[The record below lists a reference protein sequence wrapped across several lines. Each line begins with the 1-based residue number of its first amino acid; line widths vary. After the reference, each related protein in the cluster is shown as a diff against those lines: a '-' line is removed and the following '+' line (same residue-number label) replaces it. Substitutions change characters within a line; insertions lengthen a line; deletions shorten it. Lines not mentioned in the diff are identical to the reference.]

1 MEEVNKTTYDSNKVE
16 AFRSAYTDYQ
26 NALINYKNELN
37 KFDGIMTQVRLD
49 HKNRSNTDSSINY
62 NTDTNYVETADNV
75 IMKKTT
81 SDADDSLTPNSLD
94 NNNYVSDKTYY
105 NYKNL
110 SNQFVQYNPHEELLY
125 QSSNYEETVK
135 KLNNNDIVDLSQNM
149 DCDETFLRQC
159 DAYAKMSNKPYYG
172 LRQTPLSETVSSNK
186 CECYT
191 FTEERLAYTDD
202 IQEASATNGL
212 VEGPDISFSYLGVL
226 FDGNVYTLKDVNY
239 SNNFDNLFE
248 VNTTNMNQIIT
259 NNTSGLNPFTGKGV
273 YGIELGTDLMD
284 HFGFKSCSE

>member
-1 MEEVNKTTYDSNKVE
+1 MEEVNKTTYDSNKVN
-16 AFRSAYTDYQ
+16 AFKNAYTDYTS
-26 NALINYKNELN
+26 ALHAYKTELT
-37 KFDGIMTQVRLD
+37 KFDTILKQVRID
-49 HKNRSNTDSSINY
+49 HNSRFDTGFSGPYTSNNK
-62 NTDTNYVETADNV
+62 YVETADNV
-75 IMKKTT
+75 IMKTDSNTDELT
-81 SDADDSLTPNSLD
+81 SNSLD

-110 SNQFVQYNPHEELLY
+110 SNQFVQYNPHEELKY
-125 QSSNYEETVK
+125 QSSNYQKTVK
-135 KLNNNDIVDLSQNM
+135 KLNDNDIVDLSQNG

-172 LRQTPLSETVSSNK
+172 LRQTNEGMSTK

-202 IQEASATNGL
+202 IQEADPTNIVFNNGT
-212 VEGPDISFSYLGVL
+212 PFSYLGVL
-226 FDGNVYTLKDVNY
+226 FDRNVYTLKDVNY

-248 VNTTNMNQIIT
+248 VNTTYMNQIIT

-273 YGIELGTDLMD
+273 YGITLGSDLAD
-284 HFGFKSCSE
+284 DFGFTNC

>member
-26 NALINYKNELN
+26 NALTNYKNELN
-37 KFDGIMTQVRLD
+37 KFDDILTQVRSD
-49 HKNRSNTDSSINY
+49 HNRGSRDATTAHGTYSNY
-62 NTDTNYVETADNV
+62 KKTADNV
-75 IMKKTT
+75 IMKTDSNTDELT
-81 SDADDSLTPNSLD
+81 SNSLD

-125 QSSNYEETVK
+125 ESSNYGGTLK
-135 KLNNNDIVDLSQNM
+135 KLNDNDIVDLSQNG

-172 LRQTPLSETVSSNK
+172 LRQIPPSGSLSNK

-191 FTEERLAYTDD
+191 FTEERQDYNKD

-248 VNTTNMNQIIT
+248 VNTTKLTQI
-259 NNTSGLNPFTGKGV
+259 NTSSSVLNPFTGKGV
-273 YGIELGTDLMD
+273 YGIELGNNLQTE
-284 HFGFKSCSE
+284 FGFKNCST

>member
-1 MEEVNKTTYDSNKVE
+1 MEEVNKTTYDSNKVN
-16 AFRSAYTDYQ
+16 AFRSAYNNYTTSLE
-26 NALINYKNELN
+26 AYKNELN
-37 KFDGIMTQVRLD
+37 KFDGIMKQVRID
-49 HKNRSNTDSSINY
+49 HNSRSYNGSSNDYTDS
-62 NTDTNYVETADNV
+62 NYVETADNV
-75 IMKKTT
+75 IMKKTDPNGVYDLF
-81 SDADDSLTPNSLD
+81 SNSLD
-94 NNNYVSDKTYY
+94 NNNYVSDKTYF

-110 SNQFVQYNPHEELLY
+110 SNQFVQYNPHEELEY

-135 KLNNNDIVDLSQNM
+135 KLNDNDIVDLSQDRN
-149 DCDETFLRQC
+149 CDETFLRQC

-202 IQEASATNGL
+202 IQEASANASFDQDT
-212 VEGPDISFSYLGVL
+212 SFSYLGVL

-248 VNTTNMNQIIT
+248 VNTKNMNQIIT

-273 YGIELGTDLMD
+273 YGITLGSDLAD
-284 HFGFKSCSE
+284 DFGFTNC

>member
-16 AFRSAYTDYQ
+16 AFRSAYTDYTS
-26 NALINYKNELN
+26 ALDAYKTELT
-37 KFDGIMTQVRLD
+37 KFDGIMTQVRID
-49 HKNRSNTDSSINY
+49 HNSRSHNGSSNDYTDS
-62 NTDTNYVETADNV
+62 NYVETADNV
-75 IMKKTT
+75 IMKKTDPNGVYDLF
-81 SDADDSLTPNSLD
+81 SNSLD

-125 QSSNYEETVK
+125 ESSNYKETLK
-135 KLNNNDIVDLSQNM
+135 KLDDNDIVDISQSLA
-149 DCDETFLRQC
+149 CDDSFLRQC

-172 LRQTPLSETVSSNK
+172 LRQTPLSQTVSSNK

-202 IQEASATNGL
+202 IQEASANASFDEDT
-212 VEGPDISFSYLGVL
+212 SFSYLGVL

-239 SNNFDNLFE
+239 SNNFDNLF
-248 VNTTNMNQIIT
+248 VKNDNNVTSII
-259 NNTSGLNPFTGKGV
+259 NNDNTSGLNPFTGKGV
-273 YGIELGTDLMD
+273 YGIELGNNLQTE
-284 HFGFKSCSE
+284 FGFKNCSTT